1 MAIQLALS
9 TRQDISPQSYPE
21 RALSTIED
29 VKDEKEER
37 LKKQEND
44 GTGGEIAPLEE
55 AQDMAD
61 LEEPG
66 DMVYGVPEARAPK
79 LLQEPHLPH
88 PKEVAEHNV
97 THCPYRSWCNIYA
110 SKPQGEKTLTRKE
123 PETWPEM
130 T

>member
-1 MAIQLALS
+1 MAIQLAS
-9 TRQDISPQSYPE
+9 TIRQDVSPQSCHE
-21 RALSTIED
+21 RALSTIRDE
-29 VKDEKEER
+29 KDETDER
-37 LKKQEND
+37 LEKQEEN
-44 GTGGEIAPLEE
+44 GKGGELAPLEE

-97 THCPYRSWCNIYA
+97 THCPYRSWCNICVEA
-110 SKPQGEKTLTRKE
+110 AGREDAHKKGA
-123 PETWPEM
+123 
-130 T
+130 